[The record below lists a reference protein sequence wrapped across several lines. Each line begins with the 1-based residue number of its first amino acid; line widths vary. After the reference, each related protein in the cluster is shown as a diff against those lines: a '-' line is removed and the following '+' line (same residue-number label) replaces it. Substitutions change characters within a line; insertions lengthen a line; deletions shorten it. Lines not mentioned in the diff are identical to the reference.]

1 MGSSKEGGVLFKE
14 MDDSEVVTV
23 RQRGKDRFEKEKK
36 FKGKNQPVDDGK

>member
-23 RQRGKDRFEKEKK
+23 MTERQGQIWKK
-36 FKGKNQPVDDGK
+36 NFKGKNQPVDDGK